1 MADDTRDYRALF
13 LNRAPLLDVRAPVE
27 FAKGAFPGATN
38 LPLLDDGERHKVG
51 IRYKQAG
58 QAAAID
64 LGNELVGGR
73 VKRARLNAWRQW
85 RADHPDGYLY
95 CFRGG
100 LRSHTTQAWLANEG
114 IDVPLVVGGYKAMRR
129 FLLESLDAQLARQ
142 PLWVL
147 GGRTG
152 CAKTR
157 VIQQLDNAV
166 DLEGLAHHRGSAF
179 GRRPGGQPTQID
191 FENRLAINLLRLAD
205 RGVERVVAEDES
217 KLIGR
222 CFLPPRLQARLK
234 HAPRVLID
242 ESLEA
247 RVQVTLEDYVLGPLD
262 EYRRYYGPAH
272 AFERLAGDLLAAMDR
287 IRKRLGGARHED
299 LRRRLADA
307 LEQQRR
313 HGESDAHRGW
323 IRDLLAGYYDPMYDY
338 MMSKHRDG
346 DILFQ
351 GTRDEVLAFL
361 RDA

>member
-64 LGNELVGGR
+64 LGNELVSGR

-100 LRSHTTQAWLANEG
+100 LRSRTTQAWLANEG

-147 GGRTG
+147 AG
-152 CAKTR
+152 AP
-157 VIQQLDNAV
+157 A
-166 DLEGLAHHRGSAF
+166 AP
-179 GRRPGGQPTQID
+179 RPG
-191 FENRLAINLLRLAD
+191 
-205 RGVERVVAEDES
+205 
-217 KLIGR
+217 
-222 CFLPPRLQARLK
+222 
-234 HAPRVLID
+234 
-242 ESLEA
+242 
-247 RVQVTLEDYVLGPLD
+247 
-262 EYRRYYGPAH
+262 
-272 AFERLAGDLLAAMDR
+272 
-287 IRKRLGGARHED
+287 
-299 LRRRLADA
+299 
-307 LEQQRR
+307 
-313 HGESDAHRGW
+313 
-323 IRDLLAGYYDPMYDY
+323 
-338 MMSKHRDG
+338 
-346 DILFQ
+346 
-351 GTRDEVLAFL
+351 
-361 RDA
+361 